1 MSSNINPYNIDGTF
15 PIAGQDNDS
24 QGFRDNFTNI
34 RNNFVFS
41 KDEIQDL
48 QNKVILKSAL
58 TGTSLSNDM
67 NGTILESPQLKSWT
81 ETSYT
86 DLINVSGDI
95 TVDFT
100 NGNFQKIVPNG
111 PVTLDFTN
119 WPLFAGT
126 NAAGYGV
133 VRVWIEITNVDYTVT
148 LPDSVNIG
156 VTDIA
161 GYDADT
167 STITFDD
174 TGNYVFDI
182 SSVDSGENYLIFDL
196 KRNRTTLR
204 DPSLYYNNEVNSTLL
219 VGWRQGFETALL
231 LNQGQN
237 TISSRG
243 SYNSVVVSNIANAS
257 ILSGTVDGQLAAGYT
272 LTATRGNLE
281 ANVFTPVGAN
291 DYLGY
296 YNAVTY
302 TGFGGVANT
311 FQQTA
316 SMTFYATGSNVTYGR
331 GGNVAFYT
339 KPDGGTGTLQ
349 GVRQALGLENDQS
362 VKVFGN
368 LITAGSQIVTGY
380 QYYAPTTNFAANIN
394 GGVSRFVMDP
404 TGAITNGNLRLPAGV
419 ADGTV
424 VQISSTETVTNLSV
438 WNGSTDGV
446 KPSANVTLTAGTSIE
461 YFWHNSESKWYKVR

>member
-111 PVTLDFTN
+111 PVTLDFAN

-133 VRVWIEITNVDYTVT
+133 VRVWLEITNTDYTVT

-156 VTDIA
+156 VSDIA

-167 STITFDD
+167 LTITFDA
-174 TGNYVFDI
+174 TGNYIFDI
-182 SSVDSGENYLIFDL
+182 SSVDSGTNYLIFDIT
-196 KRNRTTLR
+196 RNRSTFR
-204 DPSLYYNNEVNSTLL
+204 DPKLYYNVDTATPTLYIGYPSSTGLA
-219 VGWRQGFETALL
+219 VAQAIGQGLDV
-231 LNQGQN
+231 LNLDGSVSSFGITTSANITN
-237 TISSRG
+237 TTDTGGFTVAGMRG
-243 SYNSVVVSNIANAS
+243 NIA
-257 ILSGTVDGQLAAGYT
+257 TPT
-272 LTATRGNLE
+272 LT
-281 ANVFTPVGAN
+281 PVVN
-291 DYLGY
+291 EDLIGY
-296 YNAVTY
+296 FDSYAY
-302 TGFGGVANT
+302 TGASGVANT
-311 FQQTA
+311 FVHTSA
-316 SMTFYATGSNVTYGR
+316 IGMHVKGSNVTYGL
-331 GGNVAFYT
+331 GSNIAIYT
-339 KPDGGTGTLQ
+339 KKDGIDGLVQ
-349 GVRQALGLENDQS
+349 SIGVENDQS

-368 LITAGSQIVTGY
+368 LTTAGSEIVTGY
-380 QYYAPTTNFAANIN
+380 QYYAPTTDFAANVN
-394 GGVSRFVMDP
+394 GGVSRFIMDP
-404 TGAITNGNLRLPAGV
+404 TGAITNGNLRLPAGI

-424 VQISSTETVTNLSV
+424 IQISSTETITDLSV
-438 WNGSTDGV
+438 WNGSAGGV

-461 YFWHNSESKWYKVR
+461 YFWHNAESKWYKVR